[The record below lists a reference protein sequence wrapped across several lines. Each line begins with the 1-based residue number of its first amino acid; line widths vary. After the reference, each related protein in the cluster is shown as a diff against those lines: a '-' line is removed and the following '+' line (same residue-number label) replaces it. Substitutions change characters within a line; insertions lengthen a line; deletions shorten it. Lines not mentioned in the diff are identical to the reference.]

1 MEWSIKSYNFEFLFL
16 QIQSCSKFLNLYFV
30 FDVNAFSEKQKN
42 QKFKFQFHLSSDT
55 YGTVWVGIPK
65 NNFFIACIGFEM
77 KFLGRLG
84 IICHV
89 AYYYRGNVYTTS
101 CKKKSNQRRKREE
114 KLSYFARKMLC
125 FKEIYQ
131 ELEEK

>member
-1 MEWSIKSYNFEFLFL
+1 
-16 QIQSCSKFLNLYFV
+16 
-30 FDVNAFSEKQKN
+30 
-42 QKFKFQFHLSSDT
+42 
-55 YGTVWVGIPK
+55 
-65 NNFFIACIGFEM
+65 M

-101 CKKKSNQRRKREE
+101 SRKNQNQRRKREE